1 MPSLVIS
8 GRSES
13 FFDRGELPDNEAVD
27 LILVV
32 RPALTLV
39 LATLALATLALEGLI
54 DLDGRLV
61 ETGLLGTVVFDFVM
75 SE

>member
-1 MPSLVIS
+1 MPSLAIS

-13 FFDRGELPDNEAVD
+13 FFARGELPDNEAVD

-32 RPALTLV
+32 RPALTL
-39 LATLALATLALEGLI
+39 ALATLALEGLI
-54 DLDGRLV
+54 DLDVRLV